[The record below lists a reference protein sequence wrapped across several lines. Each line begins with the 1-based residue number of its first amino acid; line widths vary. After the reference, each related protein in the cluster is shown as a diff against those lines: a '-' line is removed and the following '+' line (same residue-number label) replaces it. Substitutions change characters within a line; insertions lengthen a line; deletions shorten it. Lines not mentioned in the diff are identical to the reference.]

1 MSWNK
6 KYILHSESEERV
18 NQFHF
23 SNVQILALLM
33 VCLFILGSFLLVG
46 ADYVSKTLYD
56 KRLREF
62 KANYNSVVLNLD
74 VIQSRLKELD
84 KQILEIEEK
93 DKAVRTYAGMPEID
107 IDIKKLGVGG
117 VKSRDSKML
126 NNLAPAVSREIS
138 DLHLD
143 IEKLSRQVNFELA
156 SYETIYN
163 KVKGDIDRIR
173 HIPSIRPVAG
183 GYLNSS
189 FGYRQDPIDAVRRFH
204 QGQDFSVPTGTPIF
218 APADGIVK
226 RAYYIGGFGNHIK
239 LDHASGYST
248 TFAHL
253 SKIFVR
259 HGQKV
264 KRGDV
269 IGETGNTGRSTAPH
283 LHYEVR
289 KDGVAVNP
297 VNFYYGDLDTEEF
310 NAMLDAANRENQSL
324 D

>member
-1 MSWNK
+1 MFLNK
-6 KYILHSESEERV
+6 KYILHSESEEAV
-18 NQFHF
+18 NQLHF
-23 SNVQILALLM
+23 SNVQILGLVSAFLILL
-33 VCLFILGSFLLVG
+33 CSFLLVG
-46 ADYVSKTLYD
+46 ADYVSKALYD

-62 KANYNSVVLNLD
+62 KANYNSVAVNIEE
-74 VIQSRLKELD
+74 IQNRLKELD
-84 KQILEIEEK
+84 DQILDIEKK
-93 DKAVRTYAGMPEID
+93 DKAVRAYAGMPESD
-107 IDIKKLGVGG
+107 IDIKNLGVGG
-117 VKSRDSKML
+117 VDFRETKIL
-126 NNLAPAVSREIS
+126 NNLAPAVSKEIS
-138 DLHLD
+138 ELQLD

-156 SYETIYN
+156 SYETIYE
-163 KVKGDIDRIR
+163 KVKNDIDRIR

-183 GYLNSS
+183 GYLNSN

-218 APADGIVK
+218 APADGVVK

-253 SKIFVR
+253 SEIFVR

-283 LHYEVR
+283 LHYEVHYR
-289 KDGVAVNP
+289 GTPKNP
-297 VNFYYGDLDTEEF
+297 ADFFFTQARN
-310 NAMLDAANRENQSL
+310 
-324 D
+324 